1 MIEQMRVLEAAQ
13 PLWAWGLD
21 LLPEDR
27 PGRYLVGAVAGS
39 LLLHLLVVSAL
50 LLTGWLHNPLIV
62 NRGDLLFVEPTLAQN
77 EEPAPAGQAPP
88 PAPPERVKAP
98 PAPAPPPVA
107 SARPAIAPAPR
118 TAAAIAPPTPPAPA
132 ARVTPPASPTAPPP
146 APAAE
151 EPAYE
156 GHNAQE
162 PAPARTARAQPEA
175 EAPLRAPSVSGETG
189 LASVPRP
196 APTFNSPIKGS
207 GGGSYYQ
214 GSQGGVVGQP
224 VPLDTPDPNYRD
236 YMQKVRQR
244 IYANWRFPSEP
255 YPREISGRLV
265 IEFLIGKDGKL
276 LKAEIVQPSG
286 EHLLDISAMSAVKLA
301 DRYPPLPDAMQ
312 RDVLPVVAIFTVKT
326 RASQSSTFQLLQ

>member
-39 LLLHLLVVSAL
+39 LLLHLLVVAAL
-50 LLTGWLHNPLIV
+50 LLTGWLHSPLIV
-62 NRGDLLFVEPTLAQN
+62 NRGDPLFVEPTPDQSK
-77 EEPAPAGQAPP
+77 EPAPAGRPVP
-88 PAPPERVKAP
+88 PAAPERVKAP
-98 PAPAPPPVA
+98 QAPAPSPVA
-107 SARPAIAPAPR
+107 PARAAIAPAPR
-118 TAAAIAPPTPPAPA
+118 VAAVAPPTPPAPA
-132 ARVTPPASPTAPPP
+132 ARVATPSSPVAPPP
-146 APAAE
+146 PPAAE

-162 PAPARTARAQPEA
+162 PPPMRPAKTQPDA
-175 EAPLRAPSVSGETG
+175 EAPPRSRAAGGDTG

-196 APTFNSPIKGS
+196 APIVGSPIKGGS
-207 GGGSYYQ
+207 GSYFQ

-224 VPLDTPDPNYRD
+224 VPLDTPDPAYRD

-244 IYANWRFPSEP
+244 IYSNWRLPNDEP
-255 YPREISGRLV
+255 HPREISGRLV
-265 IEFLIGKDGKL
+265 IEFLIGKDGQL

-286 EHLLDISAMSAVKLA
+286 EHLLDISAMRAVKLA

-312 RDVLPVVAIFTVKT
+312 RDVLAVVAIFFLNT
-326 RASQSSTFQLLQ
+326 RTGQSSTFQLQ

>member
-39 LLLHLLVVSAL
+39 LLLHLLVVAAL

-62 NRGDLLFVEPTLAQN
+62 TRGDLLFVEPTPAQN
-77 EEPAPAGQAPP
+77 DEPAPAGHPAPP
-88 PAPPERVKAP
+88 AAPERVKAP
-98 PAPAPPPVA
+98 PAPVPPP
-107 SARPAIAPAPR
+107 SAPARAAIAPASR
-118 TAAAIAPPTPPAPA
+118 TAAVAPPTPPAPA
-132 ARVTPPASPTAPPP
+132 PRAAPPSNPAAPPP
-146 APAAE
+146 PPAAE

-162 PAPARTARAQPEA
+162 PVPRTARAQPEA
-175 EAPLRAPSVSGETG
+175 EAPPRAPSVSGETG

-286 EHLLDISAMSAVKLA
+286 EHLLDISAMSAVRLA

>member
-39 LLLHLLVVSAL
+39 LLLHLLVVAAL
-50 LLTGWLHNPLIV
+50 LLTGWLHSPLIV
-62 NRGDLLFVEPTLAQN
+62 NRGDLLFVESTPAQS
-77 EEPAPAGQAPP
+77 EEPAPAGHPAPP
-88 PAPPERVKAP
+88 VAPERVKAP
-98 PAPAPPPVA
+98 PAPAPSPVA
-107 SARPAIAPAPR
+107 PARAAIAPAPR
-118 TAAAIAPPTPPAPA
+118 SAAIAPLTPPAPA
-132 ARVTPPASPTAPPP
+132 SRAASPASPVAPSP

-162 PAPARTARAQPEA
+162 PAPPRTARAQPEA
-175 EAPLRAPSVSGETG
+175 EARPRAPSESGETG

-196 APTFNSPIKGS
+196 APTFNSPIKGG

-255 YPREISGRLV
+255 NPREISGRLV
-265 IEFLIGKDGKL
+265 IEFLIGKDGQL